1 MCYAVAIPSAW
12 PARKRPF
19 PMKMLPLYLLTEPP
33 LRGFSPDDALQW
45 LATDVGDD
53 ALAAAYR
60 SSTTRPRA
68 CCVCSMRATDGR
80 FYAFSR
86 WEEVGEEMFA
96 HIRARRIAE
105 GAQLPGH
112 QGMRAIVRPF
122 MCRFGYE
129 DASGWWH
136 PQRCHW
142 VPWPMHRLKI
152 AS

>member
-1 MCYAVAIPSAW
+1 MRYAVAIPSAW

-53 ALAAAYR
+53 ALAAAY
-60 SSTTRPRA
+60 A
-68 CCVCSMRATDGR
+68 LVNNQATGLLCMLDEGDR
-80 FYAFSR
+80 WTFHAFSR

-136 PQRCHW
+136 RSGVTGCPGPCTG
-142 VPWPMHRLKI
+142 
-152 AS
+152 